1 MQAYLNAGRD
11 EMDLATS
18 ASHIDLQGMAREAAA
33 GNNKQANKIKIALSL
48 YKVQQNI
55 YLLDFQRVEV
65 REHRTVCLE
74 MLLYVLGLSSNQYAV
89 MTKLS
94 HFSLQC
100 ICATLTPIQ
109 SSPLISSSSLYSHT
123 HTHECYVK
131 TRTRTLVF
139 IY

>member
-65 REHRTVCLE
+65 REYRTVCLE
-74 MLLYVLGLSSNQYAV
+74 ML
-89 MTKLS
+89 
-94 HFSLQC
+94 F
-100 ICATLTPIQ
+100 
-109 SSPLISSSSLYSHT
+109 
-123 HTHECYVK
+123 
-131 TRTRTLVF
+131 
-139 IY
+139 